1 MKVPFFRV
9 DAGGHELRYLRD
21 VLDSGWLTSGNRVL
35 DFEAAFGSAVG
46 ARHAIAVNSC
56 TAGLHLACEAAG
68 VGPGSEVLV
77 PTLTFTATA
86 EVVEYLGG
94 RVRLVDVDPTTGLL
108 TPAIVADAL
117 DRHPGVSCVMPVHFA
132 GRACAMRGDEAD
144 PGIVDVCDARGVSVV
159 EDAAHAFP
167 TRHEDGSMVGAS
179 VGSTACCFSFYA
191 NKTITTGEG
200 GMVTTDDDEI
210 ATRIRRMRL
219 HGIDRSAWDRHT
231 RIGAAWEYDVV
242 AAGYK
247 YNLTN
252 IAAAIG
258 LAQLERADEFRVAR
272 QDLVTRY
279 LARLDGI
286 DGLRLPTVPAAMEDH
301 SWHLFVVHLDPASG
315 LERQAF
321 MDGLAE
327 RGIGTSV
334 HYKPLHRMTHWSRTA
349 LVPDGPA
356 PAAFPGAESWFEG
369 CVSLPLF
376 PSMTDAEF
384 EAVCDAVIAVSR
396 ASRGSATPVRTAETR

>member
-1 MKVPFFRV
+1 
-9 DAGGHELRYLRD
+9 
-21 VLDSGWLTSGNRVL
+21 
-35 DFEAAFGSAVG
+35 
-46 ARHAIAVNSC
+46 
-56 TAGLHLACEAAG
+56 
-68 VGPGSEVLV
+68 
-77 PTLTFTATA
+77 
-86 EVVEYLGG
+86 
-94 RVRLVDVDPTTGLL
+94 
-108 TPAIVADAL
+108 
-117 DRHPGVSCVMPVHFA
+117 
-132 GRACAMRGDEAD
+132 
-144 PGIVDVCDARGVSVV
+144 
-159 EDAAHAFP
+159 
-167 TRHEDGSMVGAS
+167 
-179 VGSTACCFSFYA
+179 
-191 NKTITTGEG
+191 
-200 GMVTTDDDEI
+200 
-210 ATRIRRMRL
+210 MRL
-219 HGIDRSAWDRHT
+219 HGIDHRRGIGT

-286 DGLRLPTVPAAMEDH
+286 DGLRLPAVPAAMEDH
-301 SWHLFVVHLDPASG
+301 SWHLFVVHLDPTSG

-321 MDGLAE
+321 MDELAE

-384 EAVCDAVIAVSR
+384 EAVCV
-396 ASRGSATPVRTAETR
+396 P

>member
-1 MKVPFFRV
+1 MKVPFFRL
-9 DAGGHELRYLRD
+9 DAGGQELRYLRE
-21 VLDSGWLTSGNRVL
+21 VLESGWLTSGGKVL
-35 DFEAAFGSAVG
+35 DFEAAFGTAVG

-94 RVRLVDVDPTTGLL
+94 RVRLADVDPSTGLL
-108 TPAIVADAL
+108 TPEIVAEMLEA
-117 DRHPGVSCVMPVHFA
+117 HPSISCVMPVHFA
-132 GRACAMRGDEAD
+132 GRACRMRGTAEA
-144 PGIVDVCDARGVSVV
+144 PGIVDVCAARGVTVI

-167 TRHEDGSMVGAS
+167 TRHTDGGMVGS
-179 VGSTACCFSFYA
+179 PIGSAACCFSFYA

-200 GMVTTDDDEI
+200 GMVTTDDDEL
-210 ATRIRRMRL
+210 ASRIRRMRL

-231 RIGAAWEYDVV
+231 RIGAAWEYDIV

-252 IAAAIG
+252 LAAAIG
-258 LAQLERADEFRVAR
+258 LAQLERADEFRQSRAR
-272 QDLVTRY
+272 IVSRY
-279 LARLDGI
+279 RERLGGLEGI
-286 DGLRLPTVPAAMEDH
+286 RLPAIPDDDDGHA
-301 SWHLFVVHLDPASG
+301 WHLFVIHLDHAAG
-315 LERQAF
+315 LEREAF
-321 MDGLAE
+321 MQGLAE
-327 RGIGTSV
+327 REIGTSV
-334 HYKPLHRMTHWSRTA
+334 HYKPLHRMTHWSKTA
-349 LVPDGPA
+349 LGGGPD
-356 PAAFPGAESWFEG
+356 AFPGAESWFEG

-384 EAVCDAVIAVSR
+384 AAVCDAIEGVAGR
-396 ASRGSATPVRTAETR
+396 LGTPVAGP

>member
-9 DAGGHELRYLRD
+9 DTGGQELTNLRD
-21 VLDSGWLTSGNRVL
+21 VLESGWLTSGNRVF
-35 DFEAAFGSAVG
+35 DFEAAFGDAVG

-94 RVRLVDVDPTTGLL
+94 RVRLVDVDPATGLL
-108 TPAIVADAL
+108 TPDLVARAL
-117 DRHPGVSCVMPVHFA
+117 DRHPSTTCVMPVHFA
-132 GRACAMRGDEAD
+132 GRACVMRGTPET
-144 PGIVDVCDARGVSVV
+144 PGIMDVCAARGVSVV

-167 TRHEDGSMVGAS
+167 SRHAHGPMVGADI
-179 VGSTACCFSFYA
+179 GATACCFSFYA

-200 GMVTTDDDEI
+200 GMVTTDDDET
-210 ATRIRRMRL
+210 ASRIRRMRQ

-231 RIGAAWEYDVV
+231 RIGAEWEYDVV

-252 IAAAIG
+252 LAAAIG
-258 LAQLERADEFRVAR
+258 LAQLERADEFRSAR
-272 QDLVTRY
+272 
-279 LARLDGI
+279 ARLVDRYRERLAGI
-286 DGLRLPTVPAAMEDH
+286 DGLRLPATPGDPDGHA
-301 SWHLFVVHLDPASG
+301 WHLFVVHLDPATG
-315 LERQAF
+315 LERQPF
-321 MDGLAE
+321 MDGLAARE
-327 RGIGTSV
+327 IGTSV
-334 HYKPLHRMTHWSRTA
+334 HYKPLHRMTHWRRTA
-349 LVPDGPA
+349 LVDGEEGTT
-356 PAAFPGAESWFEG
+356 AFPGAEAWFQG

-376 PSMTDAEF
+376 PSMTEAEF
-384 EAVCDAVIAVSR
+384 EAVCAAVVEVARDCRRPAESVR
-396 ASRGSATPVRTAETR
+396 SAAAR